1 MTNCLFSIQQL
12 FDRTMIFDLQRQID
26 ENNIDIILLKNK
38 IIELNKSNQIFQ
50 LFIKKLLSRYFSDYI
65 IKILIKKYPKK
76 FSPIN
81 ITSSN
86 MYEIIS
92 NYRLKMI
99 NEDKLESITNLI
111 INFNSQENNINK

>member
-76 FSPIN
+76 FSPMN
-81 ITSSN
+81 ITLSN
-86 MYEIIS
+86 IYEKIS
-92 NYRLKMI
+92 NYGLKII